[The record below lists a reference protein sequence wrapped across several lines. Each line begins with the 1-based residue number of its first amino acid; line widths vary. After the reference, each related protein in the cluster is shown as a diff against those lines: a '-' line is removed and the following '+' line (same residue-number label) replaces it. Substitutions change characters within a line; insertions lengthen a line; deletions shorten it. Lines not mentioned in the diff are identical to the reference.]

1 MGLLDYFA
9 QPAWAIRIEQKLG
22 DVLYNQ
28 TVLDGKLDKMA
39 RTVDEALQGLVDV
52 AVSAIGDLKAARQE
66 IQDLKDSDAAE
77 DAAQIQAVLDSVADK
92 IDAATAGLTQN
103 PEVPVDPETPVEEE
117 PLPEVE
123 PES

>member
-52 AVSAIGDLKAARQE
+52 AVSAIGDLKRARQE
-66 IQDLKDSDAAE
+66 IQDLKDSDAAT
-77 DAAQIQAVLDSVADK
+77 DAEQIQAVLDSVADK
-92 IDAATAGLTQN
+92 IDAATAQLTQ
-103 PEVPVDPETPVEEE
+103 PEEVPVDPETPVEEE

>member
-66 IQDLKDSDAAE
+66 IQNLKDSDAAT
-77 DAAQIQAVLDSVADK
+77 DAEQIQAVLDSVAQK
-92 IDAATAGLTQN
+92 IDDATAQLTA
-103 PEVPVDPETPVEEE
+103 PEEVPVEPETPVEEE